1 MTTTAQRLTIAIAL
15 LALALA
21 ACQPGTNTHPV
32 PSVAQVGGNLKCPS
46 GDHPFAD
53 DQVGWGFCYPGTW
66 RYTERAQ
73 ASTTPPG
80 LDLTFDVTDIPCAS
94 PPAGSNASARPICS
108 PGAGLFAFMIIS
120 TYERGDS
127 SNLTTWAQTNL
138 TPPQPTPTTKPS
150 PTPQP
155 SPTPLTLQPIQWG
168 NAAEAAIMPDGR
180 RLALTPHHVV
190 ILDMHSGQGH
200 LDLEASMSTRLSTWK
215 FTY

>member
-1 MTTTAQRLTIAIAL
+1 
-15 LALALA
+15 
-21 ACQPGTNTHPV
+21 
-32 PSVAQVGGNLKCPS
+32 
-46 GDHPFAD
+46 
-53 DQVGWGFCYPGTW
+53 
-66 RYTERAQ
+66 
-73 ASTTPPG
+73 
-80 LDLTFDVTDIPCAS
+80 
-94 PPAGSNASARPICS
+94 
-108 PGAGLFAFMIIS
+108 MIIS
-120 TYERGDS
+120 TYERGNS
-127 SNLTTWAQTNL
+127 ANLTTWVQANL
-138 TPPQPTPTTKPS
+138 TPPQPTPTAKPS